1 MTCFWNGILK
11 GLKKDDLEYI
21 TKRPVNR
28 WPTIRELIIFLKKS
42 NRMTDN
48 VTWNS
53 NTLSKMEKEENK
65 HAIKTFNISGINNGY
80 GCSTCDPF
88 LLLICEIFCVN
99 INHFFL
105 NKIMRYEN
113 KKLARKTIT
122 FRSNYGHFWC

>member
-88 LLLICEIFCVN
+88 LLLICEIFC
-99 INHFFL
+99 H
-105 NKIMRYEN
+105 
-113 KKLARKTIT
+113 
-122 FRSNYGHFWC
+122 H